1 MKYIKFILLLFS
13 IHLFCQTPLLE
24 LKIDA
29 ITFSDSLQGFRKF
42 KIDYSLT
49 NKTNNQVS
57 FFLGDMQESKKGH
70 DLNVLYQL
78 YQNKLFLNSNSIL
91 KEKIKDDFNP
101 AKIDNFFSKNKDSIL
116 LSIELGNKEGTFLWR
131 VDNKE
136 IIDSKMILQPNEC
149 KKFSK
154 ILYWDKKRYYKQDDN
169 EYFLDEKQVYTIEF
183 FINLSKSIDREK
195 LTLKQYEKAINDK
208 NFVKGVF
215 FTPRFELNFKD

>member
-1 MKYIKFILLLFS
+1 MLLFS

-101 AKIDNFFSKNKDSIL
+101 AKIDNFF
-116 LSIELGNKEGTFLWR
+116 
-131 VDNKE
+131 
-136 IIDSKMILQPNEC
+136 Q
-149 KKFSK
+149 K
-154 ILYWDKKRYYKQDDN
+154 IKIQYYYQ
-169 EYFLDEKQVYTIEF
+169 
-183 FINLSKSIDREK
+183 
-195 LTLKQYEKAINDK
+195 
-208 NFVKGVF
+208 
-215 FTPRFELNFKD
+215 